1 MDSRVCKKEIFEV
14 KYTRG
19 NVPKTLF
26 SKGIKMKYSKYSAV
40 VVGSGISG
48 LFCALKIAQQINL
61 PDGLLVITKSN
72 FGESNSRYAQ
82 GGIVGVMHDNPQDSV
97 ELHIKDTLRAGA
109 GLSEYETIKF
119 ISENSDEVINDLIN
133 FGVDFDRDEDGK
145 ITYTLEGAHSIN
157 RILHAGGDATGSV
170 IEKTLCQRVRE
181 NTNIDVLEETIVTEL
196 LIDSD
201 GECKGAIIY
210 NDDTKEYETIYSS
223 AMILAT
229 GGIGQLYKYTTNPT
243 VATGDGIELAYQAG
257 AILQDLEF
265 VQFHP
270 TALAVE
276 GSKNRFLISESVR
289 GEGAK
294 LLDCNNNEFMS
305 EYSELKELAP
315 RDVVT
320 RAICDRMKKTNSN
333 NVYLN
338 ATIIPKEMLA
348 KRFPTI
354 SKVCKSAGIDISK
367 DYIPVAPA
375 AHYYMGGIKA
385 SIDGRT
391 SIRGLYAIGECSSTG
406 LHGANRLASNSLLE
420 CVVCAHEL
428 ANYLSFTNLVPP
440 KKIDETIMAIIDKY
454 TEPLSDENFD
464 INDLKY
470 RLRDIMW
477 NYAGILRDEN
487 SLLKG
492 LDEIYKLKSEFRRDV
507 KCLNK
512 DEYEYRNMLCVAQ
525 LIIKSALKRHESRGA
540 HYRVDFPETKSE
552 GIHNCIIKG
561 EGEPSFVK

>member
-1 MDSRVCKKEIFEV
+1 
-14 KYTRG
+14 
-19 NVPKTLF
+19 
-26 SKGIKMKYSKYSAV
+26 MKYSKYSAV

-82 GGIVGVMHDNPQDSV
+82 GGIVGVMHDNPEDSV
-97 ELHIKDTLRAGA
+97 ELHIKDTLKAGA

-119 ISENSDEVINDLIN
+119 ISENSDEVINDLID
-133 FGVDFDRDEDGK
+133 FGVQFDRDENGK

-181 NTNIDVLEETIVTEL
+181 NSNIDILEETIVTEL
-196 LIDSD
+196 LTDSD

-270 TALAVE
+270 TALAIDGV
-276 GSKNRFLISESVR
+276 KNRFLISESVR

-294 LLDCNNNEFMS
+294 LLDCNNEEFMS
-305 EYSELKELAP
+305 EYSKLKELAP

-320 RAICDRMKKTNSN
+320 RAICDRMKKTHSD

-354 SKVCKSAGIDISK
+354 SKACKSVGIDISK

-428 ANYLSFTNLVPP
+428 ANYLSFTNLIPP
-440 KKIDETIMAIIDKY
+440 KKIDETIMATIDKY
-454 TEPLSDENFD
+454 TEPLSDENFNID
-464 INDLKY
+464 DLKS
-470 RLRDIMW
+470 RLKDIMW

-492 LDEIYKLKSEFRRDV
+492 LDEIYKLKSEFRRDT

-552 GIHNCIIKG
+552 SIHNCVIKG

>member
-1 MDSRVCKKEIFEV
+1 
-14 KYTRG
+14 
-19 NVPKTLF
+19 
-26 SKGIKMKYSKYSAV
+26 MKYSKYSAV

-61 PDGLLVITKSN
+61 PEGLLVVTKSN

-82 GGIVGVMHDNPQDSV
+82 GGIVGVMNDNPKDSV
-97 ELHIKDTLRAGA
+97 ELHIKDTIRAGA
-109 GLSEYETIKF
+109 GLSEHDTIKF
-119 ISENSDEVINDLIN
+119 ISENSNQVINDLIE
-133 FGVDFDRDEDGK
+133 FGVEFDKDENGN
-145 ITYTLEGAHSIN
+145 IAYTLEGAHSIN

-170 IEKTLCQRVRE
+170 IEKTLCKRVKE
-181 NTNIDVLEETIVTEL
+181 NPNIDILEDTIVTEL
-196 LIDSD
+196 LVDSD

-210 NDDTKEYETIYSS
+210 NDDTQEYETIYSS
-223 AMILAT
+223 AMILAS
-229 GGIGQLYKYTTNPT
+229 GGIGQLYKYTTNPL

-276 GSKNRFLISESVR
+276 NAKNRFLISESVR

-294 LLDCNNNEFMS
+294 LLDKNNSEFMS

-320 RAICDRMKKTNSN
+320 RAIYDKMIKSNSP
-333 NVYLN
+333 NVYLD
-338 ATIIPKEMLA
+338 ATIIPHNMLL

-354 SKVCKSAGIDISK
+354 SKVCKSVGIDITKS
-367 DYIPVAPA
+367 YIPVAPA
-375 AHYYMGGIKA
+375 AHYYMGGIKTT
-385 SIDGRT
+385 IDGRT
-391 SIRGLYAIGECSSTG
+391 SIRGLYAIGECASTG

-428 ANYLSFTNLVPP
+428 ANYLSFTSLVPP
-440 KKIDETIMAIIDKY
+440 KKIDESIMETIDKY
-454 TEPLSDENFD
+454 TKPLSDESFN
-464 INDLKY
+464 ISELKS
-470 RLRDIMW
+470 RLKELMW

-487 SLLKG
+487 LLLKG
-492 LDEIYKLKSEFRRDV
+492 LDEIYKLKSEFRRNT

-512 DEYEYRNMLCVAQ
+512 QEYELRNMLCVAQ
-525 LIIKSALKRHESRGA
+525 LIIKSALKREESRGA
-540 HYRVDFPETKSE
+540 HYRTDFPKTDEK

>member
-1 MDSRVCKKEIFEV
+1 
-14 KYTRG
+14 
-19 NVPKTLF
+19 
-26 SKGIKMKYSKYSAV
+26 MKYSKYSAV
-40 VVGSGISG
+40 IVGSGISG

-61 PDGLLVITKSN
+61 PEGLLVVTKSN

-82 GGIVGVMHDNPQDSV
+82 GGIVGVMEDNTADSV
-97 ELHIKDTLRAGA
+97 ELHIKDTIRAGA
-109 GLSEYETIKF
+109 GLSEYDAIKF
-119 ISENSDEVINDLIN
+119 ISENSNQVINDLIE
-133 FGVDFDRDEDGK
+133 FGVEFDKDENGH

-170 IEKTLCQRVRE
+170 IEKTLCKRVKE
-181 NTNIDVLEETIVTEL
+181 NPNIDILEDTIVTEL
-196 LIDSD
+196 LVDSD

-210 NDDTKEYETIYSS
+210 NDDTQEYETIYSS
-223 AMILAT
+223 AMILAS
-229 GGIGQLYKYTTNPT
+229 GGIGQLYKYTTNPL

-270 TALAVE
+270 TALAVDTA
-276 GSKNRFLISESVR
+276 KNRFLISESVR
-289 GEGAK
+289 GEGAI
-294 LLDCNNNEFMS
+294 LLDKNNKEFMS

-320 RAICDRMKKTNSN
+320 RAIYDRMIKTNSQ

-338 ATIIPKEMLA
+338 AAVIPCEMLL

-354 SKVCKSAGIDISK
+354 SKSCKSAGIDITK

-375 AHYYMGGIKA
+375 AHYYMGGIKTTL
-385 SIDGRT
+385 DGRT
-391 SIRGLYAIGECSSTG
+391 SVRGLYAIGECASTG

-428 ANYLSFTNLVPP
+428 ANYLSFTSLVPP
-440 KKIDETIMAIIDKY
+440 KKIDESIMETIDKY
-454 TEPLSDENFD
+454 TDPISDESFD
-464 INDLKY
+464 VLQLKT
-470 RLRDIMW
+470 RLKDIMW
-477 NYAGILRDEN
+477 KYAGILRDEN
-487 SLLKG
+487 LLLRG
-492 LDEIYKLKSEFRRDV
+492 LDEIYKLKSEFRRNI

-512 DEYEYRNMLCVAQ
+512 QEYEFRNMLCVSQ
-525 LIIKSALKRHESRGA
+525 LIIKSALKRQESRGA
-540 HYRVDFPETKSE
+540 HYRVDFPQTMEK
-552 GIHNCIIKG
+552 GVHNCIIKG